1 MFKIPERAL
10 LELMYSTTY
19 LLAHFV
25 GVETAVQPVIILTSS
40 ESSFSFSDSL
50 AVGTSIFYG
59 APTSSRLEAE
69 RAELTRVLV
78 GSSLSL
84 FYPLID
90 ILPSPIEISWSSMR
104 HKDNRFTETL
114 YSASTS
120 CKVKFLQQISHIYT

>member
-1 MFKIPERAL
+1 MFKIPEWAL
-10 LELMYSTTY
+10 LELMHNTTY

-25 GVETAVQPVIILTSS
+25 GVETAVQPVITLTSS

-50 AVGTSIFYG
+50 AVGTSISYG
-59 APTSSRLEAE
+59 MPTSRLEAE

-90 ILPSPIEISWSSMR
+90 ILPSSIEISWSSMR
-104 HKDNRFTETL
+104 HKDNSFTETL
-114 YSASTS
+114 YSASMLSLCTTTAEP
-120 CKVKFLQQISHIYT
+120 VL